1 MPSSGARSKLNG
13 WGRPSGRSFP
23 QSYLA
28 RYGEGMS
35 KLTIQA
41 KDKKAGM
48 SLDEIIDVVI
58 AAKLQGMA
66 IVGRTRVG
74 FKGQILEMTFHK
86 PEE

>member
-1 MPSSGARSKLNG
+1 
-13 WGRPSGRSFP
+13 
-23 QSYLA
+23 
-28 RYGEGMS
+28 MS

-48 SLDEIIDVVI
+48 SLDEVIDVVI
-58 AAKLQGMA
+58 AAKLQGMT